1 MSGMP
6 HPRVGQ
12 WGPLDECG
20 ARNLVDAAAT
30 LRGIAAVRSGRV
42 VGLGVEIQ
50 GGTRG
55 PAAPNRAPVQ
65 HFMMRDGG
73 DYAAGVEE
81 RHGFGFCDDV
91 IQLPTHGTTHIDAL
105 CHVWLQGRMY
115 NNFPATEVTSRGAN
129 RCGIDKLQP
138 IVTRA
143 ILLDMAASAQ
153 TEPGYAIRC
162 GELVAAMQRTGV
174 APLPGDALLV
184 RTGWLRRWREGQAQP
199 LLSPGLH
206 HDCADWIVEQGFA
219 VVAADNP
226 AVEAL
231 PSRDPDSAVPLHLRL
246 LRDNGIYLAELLDLD
261 ELSSMGQA
269 SFMLTIAPLRIK
281 GGVGSPITPVA
292 VL

>member
-1 MSGMP
+1 MSDMGDK
-6 HPRVGQ
+6 RVLQ
-12 WGPLDECG
+12 WGPQDECG

-30 LRGIAAVRSGRV
+30 LRGISSVKSGRV
-42 VGLGVEIQ
+42 VALSIEIQ

-65 HFMMRDGG
+65 HFMVRDGG

-81 RHGFGFCDDV
+81 LHGFGFSDDV
-91 IQLPTHGTTHIDAL
+91 ILLPTHGTTHIDAL
-105 CHVWLQGRMY
+105 CHVWQQGRMY
-115 NNFPATEVTSRGAN
+115 NNFPASEVTSRGAN

-143 ILLDMAASAQ
+143 IFVDMAPLAQ
-153 TEPGYAIRC
+153 AEPGYAIRC
-162 GELVAAMQRTGV
+162 ADLVAAVEQTGV
-174 APLPGDALLV
+174 KPMPGDALLV
-184 RTGWLRRWREGQAQP
+184 RTGWLHAWRAGQAEP
-199 LLSPGLH
+199 LLSSGLH
-206 HDCADWIVEQGFA
+206 HDCSDWIIDHGFA

-226 AVEAL
+226 AVEVL
-231 PSRDPDSAVPLHLRL
+231 PSRDPASAVPLHIRL

-261 ELSSMGQA
+261 ELSSLGRA